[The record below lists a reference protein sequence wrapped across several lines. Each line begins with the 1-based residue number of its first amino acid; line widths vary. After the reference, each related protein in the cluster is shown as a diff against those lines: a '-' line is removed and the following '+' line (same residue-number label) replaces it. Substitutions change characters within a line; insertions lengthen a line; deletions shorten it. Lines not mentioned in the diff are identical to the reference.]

1 MNGTTDKIK
10 GMANEGAGVVKQGA
24 GNAIG
29 NPNLEVE
36 GALRKGEGE
45 AQQAVGKA
53 KDAVKKVID
62 VHHPSY
68 SKPSRQNRC
77 RIRQSK
83 SISLSKMLLGSQ
95 ANGSKES

>member
-10 GMANEGAGVVKQGA
+10 GMAKEGA

-29 NPNLEVE
+29 NPNLEVD

-95 ANGSKES
+95 ANGSKEP